1 MNDKKDY
8 QEYIKELGQ
17 KIKTYRIMK
26 EMSQQDLEDKT
37 GVSKRSISRLEQ
49 GESVQVDNLFK
60 ILLGLELGDNIELL
74 VPDQTKRP
82 SFYLEKTADKPKRV
96 RKKIKKANLN
106 GGGMNSEYYS
116 RSVFVG
122 DTNRNY
128 SSGY

>member
-8 QEYIKELGQ
+8 KEYIKELGQ

-60 ILLGLELGDNIELL
+60 ILLALELGDNIELL

-82 SFYLEKTADKPKRV
+82 SFYLEKTEDKPKRV
-96 RKKIKKANLN
+96 RKKIKK
-106 GGGMNSEYYS
+106 SE
-116 RSVFVG
+116 FKWG
-122 DTNRNY
+122 DEQ
-128 SSGY
+128 